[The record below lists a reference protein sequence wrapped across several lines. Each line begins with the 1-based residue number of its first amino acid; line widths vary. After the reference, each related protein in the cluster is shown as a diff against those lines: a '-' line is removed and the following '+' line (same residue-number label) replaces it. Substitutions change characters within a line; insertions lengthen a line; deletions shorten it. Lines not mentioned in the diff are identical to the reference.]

1 MAWEVEVTNEFVQWF
16 DGLSDR
22 EQERIGE
29 VIDELSEKGPHLTY
43 PKSSGIRRSGLS
55 HLRELRI
62 QVGGRPFRI
71 FYAFDPRQTAILL
84 VGGDKT
90 GVNDR
95 RFYARYVP
103 VANRLYNEYIAE
115 LEREGLI

>member
-1 MAWEVEVTNEFVQWF
+1 MAWEIEGTDQFAQWW
-16 DGLSDR
+16 DSLDER
-22 EQERIGE
+22 QQERIGA

-43 PKSSGIRRSGLS
+43 PKSSGIRGAGFS
-55 HLRELRI
+55 HLRELRV

-84 VGGDKT
+84 VSGDKT
-90 GVNDR
+90 GVSNQ

-103 VANRLYNEYIAE
+103 IANRLYNEYISE
-115 LEREGLI
+115 LEREGLV